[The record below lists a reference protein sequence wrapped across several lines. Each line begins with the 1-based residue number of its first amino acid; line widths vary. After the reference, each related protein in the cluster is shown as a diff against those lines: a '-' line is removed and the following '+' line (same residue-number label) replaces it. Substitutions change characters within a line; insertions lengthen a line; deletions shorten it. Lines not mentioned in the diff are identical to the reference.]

1 LRYLRYLCYSCPP
14 SQRRRGITDVAVAW
28 PTDSDSGDVAWDKA
42 HGVRAIDSADS
53 STKLSRSKHSDALE
67 ESRRY
72 ERADRGTTSDAYDAH
87 AYDARMRRM
96 ERLHGGY
103 QRQKPVVTRQRLHPP
118 DPLSV
123 RKQEPGGD
131 KAVIASGISWDTAHG
146 VRAID
151 SLERLREARSTDLA
165 DIGGDIL
172 HANLSGFGAELV
184 RDEVVFA
191 DETSRHAYCLLKRMC
206 RICLKYA
213 LTERAVCQGH

>member
-1 LRYLRYLCYSCPP
+1 M
-14 SQRRRGITDVAVAW
+14 AVAW
-28 PTDSDSGDVAWDKA
+28 PTDSDSGDIAWDNA

-53 STKLSRSKHSDALE
+53 STKLSRSKHSDASE

-96 ERLHGGY
+96 ERLHGGF
-103 QRQKPVVTRQRLHPP
+103 QRQKPAQPAEALSY
-118 DPLSV
+118 PLSV

-131 KAVIASGISWDTAHG
+131 KAVIASGFLWDKAHG

-165 DIGGDIL
+165 DISDDIL
-172 HANLSGFGAELV
+172 HANLSDFRAELA

-191 DETSRHAYCLLKRMC
+191 DQTSRHALLPLEAHVSHMSEIRTDRARC
-206 RICLKYA
+206 VPGS
-213 LTERAVCQGH
+213 LTAPWRH